1 MTPSEQITKDFGSGE
16 NASIVETAIGRV
28 LVTRKQYRDMFGDE
42 RTTFKAQSLE
52 AGETMVCKA
61 TNPFIAL
68 TNLYGFINAK
78 GGRN

>member
-1 MTPSEQITKDFGSGE
+1 MTPSEQITKDFGRGE
-16 NASIVETAIGRV
+16 NASIVQTAIGRV
-28 LVTRKQYRDMFGDE
+28 LVTRKNYTDYFGTE

-68 TNLYGFINAK
+68 TSLYGYINA
-78 GGRN
+78 RRSN